1 MNTST
6 GCAITLRML
15 LSEADVHEKNGKKQ
29 EATKIREWVA
39 DFLCEQSK
47 FVSPLWGPL
56 PKPMPT
62 TLNAIGS

>member
-1 MNTST
+1 
-6 GCAITLRML
+6 ML
-15 LSEADVHEKNGKKQ
+15 LCEAGVHEKNGKTQ
-29 EATKIREWVA
+29 EAAKIREWVA
-39 DFLCEQSK
+39 NFLCEQSK